1 MTDSWHAA
9 VSLFLPPTGT
19 EELDKWTAPRRA
31 AAIARIAKAV
41 GHVPQNQDQLA
52 TEIFDACVEMRSQLD
67 PLEGRKAS
75 ERLRKVQRI
84 LKGVRKYEELI
95 DSDPH
100 ISAAINQSH
109 GVKLP
114 PAKELLL
121 ELSAL
126 ESFLVKLAAN
136 WRDKADLPVDLRSRR
151 PSELEWLAGLSLPLV
166 YERHFLRRAGRS
178 RNAQGEV
185 GGPGIRFIEA
195 TLKEL
200 GLSYSPES
208 IARAFSRLTR
218 QREEER
224 TRSKRRE
231 AKTPSGQI

>member
-9 VSLFLPPTGT
+9 VSIFLPPTGT
-19 EELDKWTAPRRA
+19 EELDKWIAPRRA
-31 AAIARIAKAV
+31 AAIARIAQAV
-41 GHVPQNQDQLA
+41 GRVPHNADQLA
-52 TEIFDACVEMRSQLD
+52 TEIFDACVERRSQLD
-67 PLEGRKAS
+67 PLKARKAS
-75 ERLRKVQRI
+75 ERLKKVRRI

-100 ISAAINQSH
+100 ISAAINQAH

-121 ELSAL
+121 ELIVL
-126 ESFLVKLAAN
+126 ESSLVKLAAN

-151 PSELEWLAGLSLPLV
+151 PSELEWLAGVSLSLV
-166 YERHFLRRAGRS
+166 YERNFLRRAGRS
-178 RNAQGEV
+178 RNAPGEV
-185 GGPGIRFIEA
+185 GGPCIRFIEA

-200 GLSYSPES
+200 GWPYSRES
-208 IARAFSRLTR
+208 IARAFSRVAR

-231 AKTPSGQI
+231 AKAPSGQI

>member
-19 EELDKWTAPRRA
+19 EELDKWIAPRRA
-31 AAIARIAKAV
+31 AAIARIAQAV
-41 GHVPQNQDQLA
+41 GRVPHNEDQLA

-75 ERLRKVQRI
+75 ERLKKVRRI

-100 ISAAINQSH
+100 ISAAINQAH

-121 ELSAL
+121 ELIVL
-126 ESFLVKLAAN
+126 KSFLAKLAAN

-151 PSELEWLAGLSLPLV
+151 PSELEWLARVSLPLV
-166 YERHFLRRAGRS
+166 YERNFLRRAGRS
-178 RNAQGEV
+178 RTQGEV
-185 GGPGIRFIEA
+185 GGPCIRFIEA

-200 GLSYSPES
+200 GRPYSPES
-208 IARAFSRLTR
+208 IARAFSRLAR

-231 AKTPSGQI
+231 AKAPSGQI

>member
-19 EELDKWTAPRRA
+19 EELDKWIAPRRA
-31 AAIARIAKAV
+31 AAIARIAQAV
-41 GHVPQNQDQLA
+41 GRVPHNEDQLA

-75 ERLRKVQRI
+75 ERLKKVRRI

-100 ISAAINQSH
+100 ISAAINQAH

-121 ELSAL
+121 ELIVL
-126 ESFLVKLAAN
+126 KSFLAKLAAN
-136 WRDKADLPVDLRSRR
+136 WRDKADLPVDLRSCR
-151 PSELEWLAGLSLPLV
+151 PSELEWLARVSLPLV
-166 YERHFLRRAGRS
+166 YERNFLRRAGRS
-178 RNAQGEV
+178 RTQGEV
-185 GGPGIRFIEA
+185 GGPCIRFIEA

-200 GLSYSPES
+200 GRPYSPEL
-208 IARAFSRLTR
+208 IARAFSRLAR

-231 AKTPSGQI
+231 AKAPSGQI